1 MELEIQKYLRRYKEG
16 QFQPSL
22 VAFHLSELAAAP
34 YFLNIKRHPK
44 YNNLIQFSY
53 DQIESPKADPII
65 RECRGLIL
73 DEANNWNV
81 VAFPFKRFFNEGEG
95 TADTIDWNTAR
106 VQEKV
111 DGTLIIMYWYDGTW
125 QIATRGSPD
134 AGGSVGDALFTK
146 NGVTGPMSFRDLFWH
161 SAEYW
166 LEGLSKSGLFNTG
179 LTYMRELTSPYNRVD
194 CDYTEVGPM
203 GEMIDGNGVVTFM
216 DDLEDKT
223 GYACDGSRITLI
235 GVRNNMTL
243 KELDIRW
250 CVDDVYY
257 VTKEF
262 PLTNLQEVI
271 DASVKLNPL
280 RQEGFVVVDANFNRI
295 KIKSPA
301 YVAIHHLRDGSPQRR
316 LMEII
321 KTGENDEM
329 ISYKILDDFPA
340 EKKMYLDMKEKVD
353 TLIIKTE
360 EVYESIKDISDQ
372 KSFALEAIKNKLSG
386 VLFSVRKGQYKS
398 IRTGILSI
406 QTDKL
411 LDFIR

>member
-1 MELEIQKYLRRYKEG
+1 
-16 QFQPSL
+16 
-22 VAFHLSELAAAP
+22 
-34 YFLNIKRHPK
+34 
-44 YNNLIQFSY
+44 
-53 DQIESPKADPII
+53 
-65 RECRGLIL
+65 
-73 DEANNWNV
+73 
-81 VAFPFKRFFNEGEG
+81 
-95 TADTIDWNTAR
+95 
-106 VQEKV
+106 
-111 DGTLIIMYWYDGTW
+111 
-125 QIATRGSPD
+125 
-134 AGGSVGDALFTK
+134 
-146 NGVTGPMSFRDLFWH
+146 
-161 SAEYW
+161 
-166 LEGLSKSGLFNTG
+166 
-179 LTYMRELTSPYNRVD
+179 
-194 CDYTEVGPM
+194 
-203 GEMIDGNGVVTFM
+203 
-216 DDLEDKT
+216 
-223 GYACDGSRITLI
+223 
-235 GVRNNMTL
+235 MTL